1 MKNNW
6 TVYLLRCATNGSL
19 YCGVTTD
26 LQKRIRQHNLG
37 KGAKYTKMFGPVSLV
52 ISKSGFNKREA
63 FKMEAFIKNLKK
75 VEKIPFM
82 EALQCGQIM

>member
-6 TVYLLRCATNGSL
+6 TVYLLRCATNGAL

-37 KGAKYTKMFGPVSLV
+37 KGSKYTRIFGPVSLV
-52 ISKSGFNKREA
+52 VSKSGFTKKEA
-63 FKMEAFIKNLKK
+63 FKMECFIKKLPKIKK
-75 VEKIPFM
+75 VPFV
-82 EALQCGQIM
+82 EAL